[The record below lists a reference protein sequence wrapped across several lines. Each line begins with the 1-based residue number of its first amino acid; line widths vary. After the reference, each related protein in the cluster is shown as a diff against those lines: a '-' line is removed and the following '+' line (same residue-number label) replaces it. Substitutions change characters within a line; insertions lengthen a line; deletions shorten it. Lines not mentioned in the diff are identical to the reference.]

1 MSVLVG
7 IPLSKLL
14 LKDRK
19 RYCSPMPLLSGF
31 LIMLGVGVSVLP
43 TLMDDVSSQF
53 AGGGRTMLWILLY
66 SMGNI
71 PWACESVVE
80 QFYLI
85 RAGLLADD
93 VTWRDTK
100 VGVLRMLAWA
110 GVWQL
115 VFTLTFAWVD
125 FLPFVGFS
133 TSTGEFWANTSAAV
147 VCSFSGPSGVAA
159 IGGDTSIC
167 TPLSP
172 LYAVLAAL
180 GYVTAYAADALLN
193 RDSATF
199 GMLNYVLIQCVVSA
213 FFLVPGLNPNPTGTP
228 IWSAIV
234 SVLLSV
240 SGVTLWK
247 VWEER
252 HEEDQFAVQGIEGEG
267 SSGASKR
274 DMRVPEHSSAA
285 LLKDISLHPLLP
297 PGMGGEQLADEL
309 AKVAAAGGAAG
320 KSNSKKG
327 GVLAKIAA
335 GGRARDEESADAD
348 DAGKAPLLG
357 SGHGAYRAPGGGAP
371 GHASQPIALPGVVEA
386 PEEEDAAPSSPDAVL
401 QAWSLG
407 ALGTSSSSSAPIAR
421 SFGGL
426 N

>member
-43 TLMDDVSSQF
+43 TLMSDVSSQF

-115 VFTLTFAWVD
+115 VFTLSFAWVD

-133 TSTGEFWANTSAAV
+133 TSAGEFWANTTAAV
-147 VCSFSGPSGVAA
+147 VCSFAGPSGVAA

-172 LYAVLAAL
+172 MYAVLAAV

-213 FFLVPGLNPNPTGTP
+213 FFLVPGLNPNPEGTP

-240 SGVTLWK
+240 GGVTLWK

-252 HEEDQFAVQGIEGEG
+252 HEEGQFAVEGIEGEG
-267 SSGASKR
+267 SSSRTLKER
-274 DMRVPEHSSAA
+274 DMRVPEHSSLA
-285 LLKDISLHPLLP
+285 LTKDISLHPLLP
-297 PGMGGEQLADEL
+297 PGMGGELAADDL
-309 AKVAAAGGAAG
+309 PS

-327 GVLAKIAA
+327 GVLARVAA
-335 GGRARDEESADAD
+335 GGGTGDEESADHHD
-348 DAGKAPLLG
+348 DAAGKAPLLS
-357 SGHGAYRAPGGGAP
+357 SGHGAYRAPG
-371 GHASQPIALPGVVEA
+371 HASVIQPIPLPGVVEVVD
-386 PEEEDAAPSSPDAVL
+386 EEADAGAPSSPDAVI

-407 ALGTSSSSSAPIAR
+407 ALGTSAPIAR
-421 SFGGL
+421 SLSRGAL

>member
-19 RYCSPMPLLSGF
+19 RYCSWMPLLSGF
-31 LIMLGVGVSVLP
+31 LIMTGVIVSVLP
-43 TLMDDVSSQF
+43 TLLEDVKSQF
-53 AGGGRTMLWILLY
+53 AGGGKTLLWILLY

-71 PWACESVVE
+71 PWAFESVVE

-93 VTWRDTK
+93 VTWKDTK
-100 VGVLRMLAWA
+100 IGILRMLAWA

-115 VFTLTFAWVD
+115 LFTLSFAWVD

-133 TSTGEFWANTSAAV
+133 TSAGEFWANTSAAV
-147 VCSFSGPSGVAA
+147 VCSFGGVSGVAA

-167 TPLSP
+167 SPLSP

-180 GYVTAYAADALLN
+180 GYVSAYAADAVLN
-193 RDSATF
+193 KDSATF
-199 GMLNYVLIQCVVSA
+199 GMLNYVLIQCAVSA

-228 IWSAIV
+228 LWSALV

-240 SGVTLWK
+240 AGVTLWK

-252 HEEDQFAVQGIEGEG
+252 HEDDQFGVEGIEGEG
-267 SSGASKR
+267 TFSKR
-274 DMRVPEHSSAA
+274 DMCVPEHSSLA
-285 LLKDISLHPLLP
+285 LTKDISLHPLLP
-297 PGMGGEQLADEL
+297 PAQQEELQLEKFAG
-309 AKVAAAGGAAG
+309 AAAKSSTGTS
-320 KSNSKKG
+320 SNSKKG
-327 GVLAKIAA
+327 GVLARLAA
-335 GGRARDEESADAD
+335 GGSADEESADAD
-348 DAGKAPLLG
+348 DVTKAPLLG
-357 SGHGAYRAPGGGAP
+357 SGFGAYRAPGGPGAGP
-371 GHASQPIALPGVVEA
+371 ASGTQPIPLPGVVELA
-386 PEEEDAAPSSPDAVL
+386 DEDSEPPSSSDAVI

-407 ALGTSSSSSAPIAR
+407 ALGSSAPIAKLSSR
-421 SFGGL
+421 GGL